1 MSSAPHLYDVST
13 RTDLV
18 DWGVQPAALEG
29 QSRSSGRLVH
39 KGPDNRPDELC
50 HSVAGRATY
59 TSDEGE
65 VIEVSAGTVVMFP
78 KGWSGECAVHE
89 EMRNVY
95 ALF

>member
-1 MSSAPHLYDVST
+1 M
-13 RTDLV
+13 
-18 DWGVQPAALEG
+18 
-29 QSRSSGRLVH
+29 
-39 KGPDNRPDELC
+39 
-50 HSVAGRATY
+50 AGRATY